1 MLILYHAAR
10 DGFGPGLQDWAFEDV
25 RDGAHMF
32 WWLYYTTADV
42 ESPFKRPLAIWLQ
55 GGPGASSTGY
65 GNFEELGP
73 LDLHLNERSHSWVN
87 HMNVLFIDN
96 PVGSGFSYVDSELY
110 LTKNNREIAND
121 LVELMRRFY
130 AKIPEFKS
138 VPLHIFSESYGGK
151 MASEFAL
158 LLNEEIKAGNI
169 DIEVQSVSLID
180 SWISPI
186 DSVLSWAP
194 FLLNMGIIDQ
204 DGHDAVMEYAL
215 LTQRAVDTGSGILA
229 TYYWGETE
237 EVIWEVSH
245 GVDFYN
251 VLFET
256 PFISGVAGRERP
268 KNLLSIIF

>member
-1 MLILYHAAR
+1 
-10 DGFGPGLQDWAFEDV
+10 
-25 RDGAHMF
+25 MF
-32 WWLYYTTADV
+32 WWLYYTVADV
-42 ESPFKRPLAIWLQ
+42 SSPFERPLAIWLQ

-73 LDLHLNERSHSWVN
+73 LDLELNERDHSWVN

-96 PVGSGFSYVDSELY
+96 PVGSGFSYVDGEQY
-110 LTKNNREIAND
+110 LTKNNREIAID
-121 LVELMRRFY
+121 LVELMKRFY
-130 AKIPEFKS
+130 EKIPQFKS

-158 LLNEEIKAGNI
+158 LLDEEIKAGNL
-169 DIEVQSVSLID
+169 DIEVHSVSLID

-204 DGHDAVMEYAL
+204 DGHDAVMEYAE
-215 LTQRAVDTGSGILA
+215 LTQRAVDAGSGILA

-237 EVIWEVSH
+237 MVIWEVSH

-256 PFISGVAGRERP
+256 PFTSADVIRNRR
-268 KNLLSIIF
+268 KNLKSI